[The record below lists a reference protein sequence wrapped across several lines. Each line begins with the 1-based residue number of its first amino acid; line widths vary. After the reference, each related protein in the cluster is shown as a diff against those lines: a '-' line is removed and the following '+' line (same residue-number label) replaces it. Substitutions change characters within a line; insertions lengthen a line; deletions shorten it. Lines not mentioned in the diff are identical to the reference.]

1 MGLVVD
7 LVNRTVKNTGEV
19 EFTLKELVEKI
30 TKMAPGD
37 TVLLDDHTKAIEI

>member
-1 MGLVVD
+1 VGLVVD

-30 TKMAPGD
+30 TKIAPGD
-37 TVLLDDHTKAIEI
+37 TVLLDDHTTAIEI